1 MMKELTVL
9 EQLILSSIV
18 NLGQDAYGVSVRQ
31 TVRKLIGK
39 KMNYGTLY
47 NALDQ
52 LLRKGFV
59 IKSKGDSSP
68 ERIGR
73 PRIHYSLTSTGK
85 KALWEAYQLHA
96 NIWKSI
102 PDFIKD
108 YKP

>member
-1 MMKELTVL
+1 MKELTVL
-9 EQLILSSIV
+9 EQMILSSIV

-31 TVRKLIGK
+31 AVRKLIGK

-73 PRIHYSLTSTGK
+73 PRIHYSLTSAGK
-85 KALWEAYQLHA
+85 KALWEAYNLQK

>member
-1 MMKELTVL
+1 MKELTVL
-9 EQLILSSIV
+9 EQMILSAIL

-52 LLRKGFV
+52 LLRKGYV
-59 IKSKGDSSP
+59 TKSKGDSSA

-73 PRIHYSLTSTGK
+73 PRIHYSLTPAGK
-85 KALWEAYQLHA
+85 KALGEAYQLQTT
-96 NIWKSI
+96 IWKNI
-102 PDFIKD
+102 PDYIKD
-108 YKP
+108 FKP

>member
-1 MMKELTVL
+1 MKELTVL
-9 EQLILSSIV
+9 EQMILSAIL
-18 NLGQDAYGVSVRQ
+18 NLGKNAYGVSVRQ

-52 LLRKGFV
+52 LLRKGYV
-59 IKSKGDSSP
+59 TKSKGDSSL

-73 PRIHYSLTSTGK
+73 PRIHYSLTPAGK
-85 KALWEAYQLHA
+85 KALWKTYELQTT
-96 NIWKSI
+96 IWKSI

>member
-1 MMKELTVL
+1 
-9 EQLILSSIV
+9 V

-52 LLRKGFV
+52 LLRKGFL

-73 PRIHYSLTSTGK
+73 PRIHYSLTPAGK
-85 KALWEAYQLHA
+85 KSLWEAYNLQKT
-96 NIWKSI
+96 IWKSI

-108 YKP
+108 NKP